1 MGEILGKTL
10 VVTDTFSFLLS
21 PGFFSSDCSP
31 SASTSSSPSS
41 SSSLVSVKSGV
52 YPTLVGSW
60 DGNDGP
66 ALSPARH
73 MTVNKMKRQN
83 INNDRHTTQQDGMA
97 DLLAQDARAT
107 VFRI

>member
-10 VVTDTFSFLLS
+10 VVTDTFSFFLS
-21 PGFFSSDCSP
+21 PDFFCCSS
-31 SASTSSSPSS
+31 SASTSSSPSSS

-83 INNDRHTTQQDGMA
+83 INNERHTTQEDRMA